1 MRKLFGKNAEILYIC
16 LKYFV
21 VRWFKIILLLL
32 VLLASGYTA
41 VMYYFFEEKNSFVV
55 EKEIEFPLDK
65 VFPQF
70 DDLQNLTRWNDY
82 FLSDKD
88 YRYRY
93 FLPYEGEGS
102 SMSYNHTKDKNKYG
116 EVFIRKVKENKSI
129 SYELYQERKEV
140 PYKIHVKFFPKG
152 DKTKIVWQVNT
163 PKYPLL
169 LRFKAADSDIES
181 YINNNVTVSIKNLT
195 NLLSGKVD
203 KEVMFSQIK
212 YDSIM
217 IEEQDERLFLGV
229 NVSTSNKKGAL
240 FKNIVINHNRVFSY
254 VTKDLSKREDEFGEP
269 VLFTE
274 AGELKNKEV
283 SYFYGVPLSQ
293 KVNVSD
299 NNFAFRTIKKS
310 KYYSI
315 YYKGGY
321 EQRTKAIAKLLDK
334 IKKDLLQNGK
344 LEELFV
350 EAPYNE
356 NDVVL
361 KLSFPVY

>member
-1 MRKLFGKNAEILYIC
+1 
-16 LKYFV
+16 
-21 VRWFKIILLLL
+21 
-32 VLLASGYTA
+32 
-41 VMYYFFEEKNSFVV
+41 
-55 EKEIEFPLDK
+55 
-65 VFPQF
+65 
-70 DDLQNLTRWNDY
+70 
-82 FLSDKD
+82 
-88 YRYRY
+88 
-93 FLPYEGEGS
+93 
-102 SMSYNHTKDKNKYG
+102 MSYSHTKDKSKYG
-116 EVFIRKVKENKSI
+116 EVFIRKVKGNKSI
-129 SYELYQERKEV
+129 SYELYQERKKV
-140 PYKIHVKFFPKG
+140 PYKIDVSFYPKG
-152 DKTKIVWQVNT
+152 EKTKVIWRVNT

-169 LRFKAADSDIES
+169 LRFKASGAEMEN
-181 YINNNVTVSIKNLT
+181 YLTNNVNVSAKNLT

-217 IEEQDERLFLGV
+217 IEGQDERLFLGV

-254 VTKDLSKREDEFGEP
+254 VTKDLAKREDEFGEP

-283 SYFYGVPLSQ
+283 SYFYGVPLSK

-310 KYYSI
+310 KYYSV
-315 YYKGGY
+315 YYKGRY

-334 IKKDLLQNGK
+334 IRKDLLQNGK

-356 NDVVL
+356 NEVVL

>member
-1 MRKLFGKNAEILYIC
+1 
-16 LKYFV
+16 
-21 VRWFKIILLLL
+21 
-32 VLLASGYTA
+32 
-41 VMYYFFEEKNSFVV
+41 
-55 EKEIEFPLDK
+55 
-65 VFPQF
+65 
-70 DDLQNLTRWNDY
+70 
-82 FLSDKD
+82 
-88 YRYRY
+88 
-93 FLPYEGEGS
+93 
-102 SMSYNHTKDKNKYG
+102 MSYSHTKDKSKYG

-129 SYELYQERKEV
+129 SYELYQERKKV
-140 PYKIHVKFFPKG
+140 PYKIDVSFYPKG
-152 DKTKIVWQVNT
+152 EKTKVVWRVNT

-169 LRFKAADSDIES
+169 LR
-181 YINNNVTVSIKNLT
+181 
-195 NLLSGKVD
+195 VD

-254 VTKDLSKREDEFGEP
+254 VTKDLSKWEDEFGEP

-274 AGELKNKEV
+274 VGELKNKEV

-315 YYKGGY
+315 YYKGRY
-321 EQRTKAIAKLLDK
+321 EQRSKAIAKLLDK

-356 NDVVL
+356 NEVVL

>member
-1 MRKLFGKNAEILYIC
+1 M
-16 LKYFV
+16 
-21 VRWFKIILLLL
+21 LLL

-55 EKEIEFPLDK
+55 EKEIDFPVDK

-70 DDLQNLTRWNDY
+70 DDLQNFTRWNDY
-82 FLSDKD
+82 FSSDKD

-102 SMSYNHTKDKNKYG
+102 SMSYSHTKDKSKYG
-116 EVFIRKVKENKSI
+116 EVFIRKVKGNKSI
-129 SYELYQERKEV
+129 SYEASGAEMENYL
-140 PYKIHVKFFPKG
+140 
-152 DKTKIVWQVNT
+152 T
-163 PKYPLL
+163 
-169 LRFKAADSDIES
+169 
-181 YINNNVTVSIKNLT
+181 NNVNVSAKNLT

-229 NVSTSNKKGAL
+229 NVSTSNKQGAL
-240 FKNIVINHNRVFSY
+240 FTNIVINHNRVFSY
-254 VTKDLSKREDEFGEP
+254 VTKDLAKREDEFGEP

-283 SYFYGVPLSQ
+283 SYFYGVPLSK

-310 KYYSI
+310 KYYSV
-315 YYKGGY
+315 YYKGRY

-334 IKKDLLQNGK
+334 IRKDLLQNGK

-356 NDVVL
+356 NEVVL

>member
-1 MRKLFGKNAEILYIC
+1 M
-16 LKYFV
+16 
-21 VRWFKIILLLL
+21 RWFRIILFLL

-55 EKEIEFPLDK
+55 EKEIDFPVDK

-70 DDLQNLTRWNDY
+70 DDLQNFTRWNDY

-102 SMSYNHTKDKNKYG
+102 SMSYSHTKDKSKYG

-129 SYELYQERKEV
+129 SYELYQERKKV
-140 PYKIHVKFFPKG
+140 PYKIDVSFYPKG
-152 DKTKIVWQVNT
+152 EKTKVVWRVNT

-169 LRFKAADSDIES
+169 LRFKASGAEMEN
-181 YINNNVTVSIKNLT
+181 YLTNNVNVSAKNLT
-195 NLLSGKVD
+195 NLLSGKVA

-240 FKNIVINHNRVFSY
+240 FKNIVTNHNRVFSY
-254 VTKDLSKREDEFGEP
+254 VTKDLAKREDEFGEP

-283 SYFYGVPLSQ
+283 SYFYGVPLSK
-293 KVNVSD
+293 KVNVLD

-310 KYYSI
+310 KYYSV
-315 YYKGGY
+315 YYKGRY

-334 IKKDLLQNGK
+334 IRKDLLQNGK

-356 NDVVL
+356 NEVVL